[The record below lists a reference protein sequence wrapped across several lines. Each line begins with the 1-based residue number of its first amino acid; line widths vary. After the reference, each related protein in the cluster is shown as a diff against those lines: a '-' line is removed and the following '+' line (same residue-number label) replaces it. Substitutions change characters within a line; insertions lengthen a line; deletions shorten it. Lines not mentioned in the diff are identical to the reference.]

1 MCDTK
6 KMQLVYCLL
15 LSAFQFLI
23 NKFFQV
29 SSSPGGGCGA
39 GVGGSGAG
47 SCVTQKNA
55 ASILLAFVC
64 FPVPD

>member
-1 MCDTK
+1 MSLTDERCTIYH
-6 KMQLVYCLL
+6 L
-15 LSAFQFLI
+15 
-23 NKFFQV
+23 
-29 SSSPGGGCGA
+29 SPGGGCGA